1 MRIKIETQVLTDR
14 SRTYDVLLTDDY
26 GNAIRLPCID
36 QACARVLADTIYDAV
51 NDFTVE
57 TATLAL

>member
-14 SRTYDVLLTDDY
+14 SRVYDVVLLSDQ
-26 GNAIRLPCID
+26 GNEIRLPCID
-36 QACARVLADTIYDAV
+36 QACARVLADMIYDAV

>member
-26 GNAIRLPCID
+26 GNTIRLPCID
-36 QACARVLADTIYDAV
+36 QACARVLADTLYDAV